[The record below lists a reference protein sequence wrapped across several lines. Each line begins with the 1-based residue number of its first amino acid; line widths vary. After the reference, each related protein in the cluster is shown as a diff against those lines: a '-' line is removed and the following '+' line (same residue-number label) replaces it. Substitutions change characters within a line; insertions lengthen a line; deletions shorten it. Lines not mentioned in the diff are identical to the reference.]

1 MRNIHNFWHKLH
13 MTRIGKLAVRIAQCR
28 AVGEQNRDL
37 QHLIFTIFAKTT
49 PLFEARE
56 TISQRIWSAL
66 LVQRFNQLIVLILW
80 CADAWNGRYRCIRG
94 YQQLFYAPILARIA
108 TKTSIFVLSKVVRAR
123 YTIGDVRSGIP
134 VALLWCWCTH
144 NALGPAIMRPGWG
157 GGSCLTENLGCCPGA
172 LDDSDFLR
180 QNQRTRMLRVQHT
193 SRGTIISNSGPI

>member
-37 QHLIFTIFAKTT
+37 QHLIFTIFAKST

-80 CADAWNGRYRCIRG
+80 CADAWNGRYHCIRG
-94 YQQLFYAPILARIA
+94 YQQLFYAPILARICHEDIDFCA
-108 TKTSIFVLSKVVRAR
+108 FESRACALHDRRRAFMHSSSFIVVLLYS
-123 YTIGDVRSGIP
+123 
-134 VALLWCWCTH
+134 
-144 NALGPAIMRPGWG
+144 
-157 GGSCLTENLGCCPGA
+157 
-172 LDDSDFLR
+172 
-180 QNQRTRMLRVQHT
+180 
-193 SRGTIISNSGPI
+193 